1 MKVLFIT
8 NYFEPDSGAAAIR
21 LSRLAR
27 QLHQRGHH
35 VTVLTSLPHYPQRKI
50 HEGYRHRL
58 VVVEN
63 RDGLRV
69 IQTWLFTVENHR
81 IIFKLMSHLTLMIT
95 MFLRGLF
102 LPKQDVILIEAQ
114 PVFPALGGVILALLK
129 RTPYVLNVSD
139 LWPDHLL
146 TVGVLTARHPVYRIF
161 RRIVDFA
168 YRHAAQIIAM
178 SPIWAEKIQG
188 YIGKS
193 EKVHV
198 VYNGVDLN
206 IFFPSKEKAEF
217 LKKYDLG
224 EQKIVSFIGT
234 FSTPYDFPTMMKTI
248 QHFVAHQEIQFVFI
262 GQGSQAELF
271 KEYLATG
278 DYSNVRWIHWIER
291 DEIPQAWHASY
302 LTYWAIGDH
311 DLYKGTIPA
320 KLFELMACGVP
331 VVASMNGLT
340 ADMIQESG
348 GGIVVP
354 AKDLAGLIAGI
365 SRLIDDK
372 PFHEA
377 CSRAA
382 RRYAEQ
388 HFDHEKVAQAY
399 EHILLEAL

>member
-27 QLHQRGHH
+27 QLHQRGHQ

-69 IQTWLFTVENHR
+69 IQTWLFTIENHR

-146 TVGVLTARHPVYRIF
+146 SLKILKETDFSYRLSRHLVNFIYYRA
-161 RRIVDFA
+161 RRIVTL
-168 YRHAAQIIAM
+168 
-178 SPIWAEKIQG
+178 SPKWAERIEG
-188 YIGKS
+188 YIGSQDKI
-193 EKVHV
+193 KVI
-198 VYNGVDLN
+198 YNGVDLSVFTPQLN
-206 IFFPSKEKAEF
+206 TDSFRH
-217 LKKYDLG
+217 KYQLNHP
-224 EQKIVSFIGT
+224 KMISFIGT
-234 FSTPYDFPTMMKTI
+234 FSTQYDFQTMLAVTEMLGNRPD
-248 QHFVAHQEIQFVFI
+248 VAFLFI
-262 GQGSQAELF
+262 GQGTQSDEF
-271 KEYLATG
+271 KKLLE
-278 DYSNVRWIHWIER
+278 NHPQVCWIHWLER
-291 DEIPQAWHASY
+291 DEIPQAWNASF
-302 LTYWAIGDH
+302 LTYWAVGANE
-311 DLYKGTIPA
+311 LYEGIIPA
-320 KLFELMACGVP
+320 KLYEAMACGVP
-331 VVASMNGLT
+331 IAAGIEGIG
-340 ADMIQESG
+340 AKMIQESG
-348 GGIVVP
+348 
-354 AKDLAGLIAGI
+354 AGLTVPCANAQKLAEAIT
-365 SRLIDDK
+365 LLLDDEILYK
-372 PFHEA
+372 N
-377 CSRAA
+377 CSSAA

-399 EHILLEAL
+399 EHTLLEAL